1 MANTVNIR
9 EKNKSFDLH
18 ISDELL
24 EVYADGMG
32 FAMLGYPMSKLTFHT
47 VLPPKE
53 GVAVEQRQ
61 AVVRVT
67 MSTAALME
75 FCQNMLSTL
84 EATKPQLLTAKTQFD
99 NTFIALQSKLVQ
111 PTVSQEEALLEATGV
126 KQVTK
131 K

>member
-9 EKNKSFDLH
+9 EQNKSFDLH

-32 FAMLGYPMSKLTFHT
+32 YAMLGYPMSKLTFHT

-61 AVVRVT
+61 AVVRLT

-84 EATKPQLLTAKTQFD
+84 ETTKPQLLTAKTQFD
-99 NTFIALQSKLVQ
+99 NTFIALQSKLAQ
-111 PTVSQEEALLEATGV
+111 PIVSQEKALLETTGV